1 MISIKNG
8 IISINGTPTA
18 NPELIG
24 LAMLDFAEATE
35 NETFE
40 TVLKEKDVFCYKTET
55 KISQNIPQN
64 QTATGLPAS
73 TSLDGCPFHYCD
85 KNPNCSGRCRYHN

>member
-8 IISINGTPTA
+8 IISINGTPTT

-40 TVLKEKDVFCYKTET
+40 TVLKEKDVFCYPLEVK
-55 KISQNIPQN
+55 
-64 QTATGLPAS
+64 A
-73 TSLDGCPFHYCD
+73 D
-85 KNPNCSGRCRYHN
+85 

>member
-8 IISINGTPTA
+8 IISINSTPTT

-35 NETFE
+35 NEPFE
-40 TVLKEKDVFCYKTET
+40 TVLKEKDVFCYPLNEKVDA
-55 KISQNIPQN
+55 N
-64 QTATGLPAS
+64 
-73 TSLDGCPFHYCD
+73 
-85 KNPNCSGRCRYHN
+85 